1 MEGIGHE
8 LLGADVALSS
18 KKLLNVAA
26 RGIEDGGEVCGRH
39 LDWTFSM
46 RGTVRK
52 ICQRT
57 GVAWR
62 SREFSS

>member
-26 RGIEDGGEVCGRH
+26 RGIEDGGEVRGSH
-39 LDWTFSM
+39 LD
-46 RGTVRK
+46 
-52 ICQRT
+52 
-57 GVAWR
+57 
-62 SREFSS
+62 